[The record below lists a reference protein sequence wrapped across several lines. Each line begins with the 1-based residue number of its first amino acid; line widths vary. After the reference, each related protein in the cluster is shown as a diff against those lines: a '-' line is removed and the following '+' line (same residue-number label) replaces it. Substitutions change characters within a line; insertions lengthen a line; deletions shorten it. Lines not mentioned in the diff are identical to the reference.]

1 MSGWQQD
8 NQVRGIFFSRKDTT
22 PARFLLSAFKNRDRI
37 KSALVHIYSP
47 DAKKILTKYGVDQ
60 SKETLL
66 MFKEDPKVPVATVS
80 VSTRLR

>member
-80 VSTRLR
+80 VSTLLR